1 MIDINEHDF
10 HKLDLNLLLV
20 FTALLRERSVTRAA
34 RRLYLGQPAM
44 SASLAR
50 LRTFAGDDLFVRT
63 AQGMEPTTHALA
75 LAERLKPVLEGL
87 SAALFTT
94 SAFDPSSS
102 DRTFSL
108 GMFDIGEV
116 TLGPELL
123 GDIEAEAPR
132 VRLALR
138 PVDRAN
144 AVAQLEAGTLDLA
157 ITDIGATTGWI
168 RTKPL
173 FQEFFACIFDP
184 KVVRARIPISLK
196 DYLAYPHLLTSFG
209 GEFIGYVD
217 EVLERRGLARHVT
230 MTTTR
235 FSTLPFVLRRFRG
248 IASLPGTAAREL
260 GGALGLAVSPLP
272 VEVPPVDLS
281 LVWHARHETDAGHQW
296 LRELVYRVCM
306 RFAPPE
312 GNRPKDSDRSKG
324 RARKAHRR

>member
-34 RRLYLGQPAM
+34 KRLYLGQPAM

-63 AQGMEPTTHALA
+63 AQGMQPTIHALA
-75 LAERLKPVLEGL
+75 LAERLKPALEGL
-87 SAALFTT
+87 SAALFTN
-94 SAFDPSSS
+94 SAFDPASS

-123 GDIEAEAPR
+123 GDMEAQAPR

-144 AVAQLEAGTLDLA
+144 AVAQLEAGALDLA

-173 FQEFFACIFDP
+173 YQEFFACIFDL
-184 KVVRARIPISLK
+184 KLVQARIPISLE

-209 GEFIGYVD
+209 GEFTGYVD
-217 EVLERRGLARHVT
+217 DVLAQRGLSRHVT

-248 IASLPGTAAREL
+248 IASLPAAAAREL
-260 GGALGLAVSPLP
+260 GGALGLSVSPLP
-272 VEVPPVDLS
+272 FEVPAVDLF
-281 LVWHARHETDAGHQW
+281 LVWHARHDTDTGHQW

-306 RFAPPE
+306 RLVPPE
-312 GNRPKDSDRSKG
+312 GSKTKSSDWP
-324 RARKAHRR
+324 KAHAQKARRR

>member
-34 RRLYLGQPAM
+34 RRLYLGQPAI

-50 LRTFAGDDLFVRT
+50 LRAFAGDDLFVRT
-63 AQGMEPTTHALA
+63 AQGMEPTTRALA

-123 GDIEAEAPR
+123 GDMEAEAPR

-138 PVDRAN
+138 P
-144 AVAQLEAGTLDLA
+144 
-157 ITDIGATTGWI
+157 
-168 RTKPL
+168 
-173 FQEFFACIFDP
+173 
-184 KVVRARIPISLK
+184 LK
-196 DYLAYPHLLTSFG
+196 
-209 GEFIGYVD
+209 
-217 EVLERRGLARHVT
+217 
-230 MTTTR
+230 
-235 FSTLPFVLRRFRG
+235 
-248 IASLPGTAAREL
+248 
-260 GGALGLAVSPLP
+260 
-272 VEVPPVDLS
+272 
-281 LVWHARHETDAGHQW
+281 ARHE
-296 LRELVYRVCM
+296 
-306 RFAPPE
+306 
-312 GNRPKDSDRSKG
+312 RS
-324 RARKAHRR
+324 R

>member
-10 HKLDLNLLLV
+10 HRLDLNLLLV

-34 RRLYLGQPAM
+34 KRLYLGQPAM

-87 SAALFTT
+87 SDALFATN
-94 SAFDPSSS
+94 AFDPSSS

-123 GDIEAEAPR
+123 GDMEAGAPR

-173 FQEFFACIFDP
+173 FQEFFACIFATP
-184 KVVRARIPISLK
+184 RW
-196 DYLAYPHLLTSFG
+196 F
-209 GEFIGYVD
+209 
-217 EVLERRGLARHVT
+217 
-230 MTTTR
+230 
-235 FSTLPFVLRRFRG
+235 
-248 IASLPGTAAREL
+248 EL
-260 GGALGLAVSPLP
+260 GFQSASGTILHTPI
-272 VEVPPVDLS
+272 
-281 LVWHARHETDAGHQW
+281 
-296 LRELVYRVCM
+296 C
-306 RFAPPE
+306 
-312 GNRPKDSDRSKG
+312 
-324 RARKAHRR
+324 

>member
-10 HKLDLNLLLV
+10 HRLDLNLLLV

-34 RRLYLGQPAM
+34 KRLYLGQPAV
-44 SASLAR
+44 SASLTR
-50 LRTFAGDDLFVRT
+50 LRIFAGDDLFMRT
-63 AQGMEPTTHALA
+63 AHGMEPTKHALA

-87 SAALFTT
+87 GAALFST
-94 SAFDPSSS
+94 SAFDPGSS

-116 TLGPELL
+116 TLAPELL
-123 GDIEAEAPR
+123 GDMETEAPG

-138 PVDRAN
+138 PVDRAS

-157 ITDIGATTGWI
+157 ITDIGTTTSWI

-173 FQEFFACIFDP
+173 YQEFFACIFDP
-184 KVVRARIPISLK
+184 KVVRARIPISLE
-196 DYLAYPHLLTSFG
+196 DFLAYPHLLTSFG
-209 GEFIGYVD
+209 GEFVGYVD
-217 EVLERRGLARHVT
+217 EVLKERRLSRHVT

-281 LVWHARHETDAGHQW
+281 LVWHARHDTDTGHQW
-296 LRELVYRVCM
+296 LRDLVYRVCM
-306 RFAPPE
+306 RLVPPE
-312 GNRPKDSDRSKG
+312 GKRKSPGQPKTGVRKTSRS
-324 RARKAHRR
+324 